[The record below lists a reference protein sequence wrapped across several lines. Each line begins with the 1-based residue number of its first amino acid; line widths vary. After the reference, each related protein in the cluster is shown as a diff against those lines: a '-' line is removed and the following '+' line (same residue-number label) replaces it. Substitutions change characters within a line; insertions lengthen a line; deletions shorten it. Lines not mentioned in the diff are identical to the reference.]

1 MEKKSFM
8 RKAKIGDTILLH
20 YRIKLADGNIV
31 GSSKNNEPKKLTLG
45 KDEIKRALETK
56 IVGMSEGDS
65 QVVTI
70 HADKAYGP
78 YYRNLVFVYDKK
90 KFKKD
95 PEIGQYYKIRFKI
108 GDRKRARVTE
118 IKESKVTLDANHI
131 LAGRDITYE
140 IKLLKIFN

>member
-1 MEKKSFM
+1 MEKKSFI
-8 RKAKIGDTILLH
+8 RKVKIGDTILLH
-20 YRIKLADGNIV
+20 YRAKLADGKIV

-45 KDEIKRALETK
+45 KDEINRALETK

-70 HADKAYGP
+70 PADKAYGP
-78 YYRNLVFVYDKK
+78 YYKNLVFILDRKKFKEKPEIGKYYRIKLKTGDKK
-90 KFKKD
+90 KA
-95 PEIGQYYKIRFKI
+95 Q
-108 GDRKRARVTE
+108 VTE

-140 IKLLKIFN
+140 IKLLKILN